1 MRSTNKRPAIRRPSS
16 LFLAAYALACSSMI
30 ASCAP
35 SAPPSALTGL
45 PPQIAVPADADTP
58 CELAVSAYLTIED
71 LELALRQ
78 RGDALVDCD
87 GRRALAVDALRREH
101 GLQAQWLA
109 QREARARSAWFRVF
123 TRR

>member
-1 MRSTNKRPAIRRPSS
+1 MRSTNRRPATRRHSS
-16 LFLAAYALACSSMI
+16 WFLMACALACSTMI
-30 ASCAP
+30 ASCAG
-35 SAPPSALTGL
+35 SAPPSAPTGL
-45 PPQIAVPADADTP
+45 PPQIAIPADADTP

-87 GRRALAVDALRREH
+87 SRRALGVDALRREH
-101 GLQAQWLA
+101 ALQAQWLA
-109 QREARARSAWFRVF
+109 EREARARSAWFRVF